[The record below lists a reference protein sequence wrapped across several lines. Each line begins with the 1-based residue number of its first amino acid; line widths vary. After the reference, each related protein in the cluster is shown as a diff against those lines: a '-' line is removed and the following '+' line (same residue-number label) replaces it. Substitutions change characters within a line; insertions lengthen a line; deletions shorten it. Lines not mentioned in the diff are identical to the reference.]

1 MRRIA
6 SKLFLSLILASA
18 APALGCKGPGT
29 FVWVDEI
36 PAAEFTPR
44 PEAGNYVIANGDMLN
59 VRVYNQDPLSTRA
72 RVRPDGKLSMPLIG
86 DVEAR
91 GKRPAE
97 LAKLLEVRLKEFI
110 VAPAVTVIVEESQ
123 AMVISVVGEVSR
135 PGNVPLENG
144 AGVLQA
150 LAAAGGPN
158 EFADR
163 DRIFVFRK
171 NPQLRV
177 RFTYES
183 LTRGEGRGPAFAL
196 QQGDVVVVE

>member
-1 MRRIA
+1 MRKIA
-6 SKLFLSLILASA
+6 SRLILSVVLLSA
-18 APALGCKGPGT
+18 AIGCKGPGT

-44 PEAGNYVIANGDMLN
+44 PEAGNYVISAGDMLN
-59 VRVYNQDPLSTRA
+59 VRVYNQDPISTRA

-123 AMVISVVGEVSR
+123 AMIIAVLGEVSR
-135 PGNVPLENG
+135 PGNVQLENG
-144 AGVLQA
+144 SGVVQA

-163 DRIFVFRK
+163 DRVFVFRK
-171 NPQLRV
+171 NPQVRV